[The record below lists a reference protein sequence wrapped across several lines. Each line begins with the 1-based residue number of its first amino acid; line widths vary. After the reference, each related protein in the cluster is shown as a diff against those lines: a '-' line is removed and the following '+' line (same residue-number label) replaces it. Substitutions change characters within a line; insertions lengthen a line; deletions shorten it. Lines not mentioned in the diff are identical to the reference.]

1 MRRPAQRASAATGW
15 RRTSGETRANAPSLD
30 AGPRRSTIR
39 AMADADPAQSRIAAL
54 VQSDTVVLFMK
65 GTRSTPQCGFSATVV
80 GILDKYV
87 PEYTTVNV
95 LEDPEIR
102 EGVKAFSEWPTI
114 PQLYVRGEFVGGCD
128 IVRELDSSGDLLSA
142 LGDAAVAPEP
152 PAITVTPAAVAV
164 FEEAMS
170 EAGPGDVLR
179 ISIDA
184 GFHHDLALGPR
195 EPADVEVKAGGLVI
209 ALDPGSAR
217 RAAGLTIDYVDGVQS
232 GFKMDN
238 PNAPAQVK
246 QVPPT
251 QVKEWLD
258 AGEPLHFFD
267 VRTEAE
273 RRTASIEGT
282 TLLDKG
288 AFEAALKLPKDAKLV
303 FHCHHGMRSF
313 QAAEHFARQGFRNV
327 FNVAGGID
335 AWSAQVDDSIPRY

>member
-1 MRRPAQRASAATGW
+1 MGGEKRAEALSAGRR
-15 RRTSGETRANAPSLD
+15 APPEYH
-30 AGPRRSTIR
+30 PR
-39 AMADADPAQSRIAAL
+39 MADADPVQSRIAEL
-54 VQSDTVVLFMK
+54 VRSDTVVLFMK

-95 LEDPEIR
+95 LEEPEVRDGI
-102 EGVKAFSEWPTI
+102 KAFSDWPTI
-114 PQLYVRGEFVGGCD
+114 PQLYVHGEFVGGCD
-128 IVRELDSSGDLLSA
+128 IVREMDTSGDLLTT

-152 PAITVTPAAVAV
+152 PAITVTPAAAAV
-164 FEEAMS
+164 FKEAMS
-170 EAGPGDVLR
+170 EGGPDDALR

-195 EPADVEVKAGGLVI
+195 EAGDIEVEAGGLVLL
-209 ALDPGSAR
+209 LDRGSAR
-217 RAAGLTIDYVDGVQS
+217 RAAGLTIDYVDGMQS

-251 QVKEWLD
+251 EVKAWLD
-258 AGEPLHFFD
+258 AGESLKFFD

-282 TLLDKG
+282 TLLDKP
-288 AFEAALKLPKDAKLV
+288 AFEAALKLPKDTKLV

-313 QAAEHFARQGFRNV
+313 QAAEHFASQGFRNV

-335 AWSAQVDDSIPRY
+335 AWSVQVDDSIPRY